1 MQETTLIAYLDM
13 SGWMSPNGELRDVE
27 RDKLLALSGA
37 SPAVLRAL
45 VEKGIME
52 TVKKSIN
59 RFTAADD
66 TEEKINL
73 SPLSAAQSAALNQI
87 TDGFRQQPVQLLHG
101 VTGSGKT
108 EVYTHLIARALA
120 QGDQVLFLVPEISL
134 TTQLSDRLRKVFGR
148 RLLVYHSKFSD
159 SERVDIW
166 RRFLSGNEPLVV
178 LGVRSSVFLP
188 FARLGLVIVDEEHES
203 SFKQYDPAPRYNAR
217 DAALVLASMHGAKSL
232 LGSQPHPSRLIIR
245 LRPANTDS
253 SRSPNASTVPHYPTS
268 RSSI

>member
-87 TDGFRQQPVQLLHG
+87 TDGFRQQPVRRGAARKGILFNLRKNRVVRLRHF
-101 VTGSGKT
+101 GKT
-108 EVYTHLIARALA
+108 MEKGGMVRICCMASQVAARRKSTLI
-120 QGDQVLFLVPEISL
+120 S
-134 TTQLSDRLRKVFGR
+134 
-148 RLLVYHSKFSD
+148 
-159 SERVDIW
+159 
-166 RRFLSGNEPLVV
+166 
-178 LGVRSSVFLP
+178 
-188 FARLGLVIVDEEHES
+188 
-203 SFKQYDPAPRYNAR
+203 
-217 DAALVLASMHGAKSL
+217 
-232 LGSQPHPSRLIIR
+232 
-245 LRPANTDS
+245 
-253 SRSPNASTVPHYPTS
+253 
-268 RSSI
+268 